1 VHDGFV
7 VLDNGKCDSIRSE
20 TWTGHFGFSVWFGIL
35 LFCVLAGMPAPVRAI
50 GAPTTEAAAGPCKVP
65 FDADFPVMWFTCTFY
80 SLQSLKR
87 GIVLVLELV
96 TETLFSPFNLHVLL
110 EPGI

>member
-1 VHDGFV
+1 MDRTFWFQCLVRHIGF
-7 VLDNGKCDSIRSE
+7 L
-20 TWTGHFGFSVWFGIL
+20 
-35 LFCVLAGMPAPVRAI
+35 CVLAGMPAPVRAI
-50 GAPTTEAAAGPCKVP
+50 GAPTTEAAAGPCRVP
-65 FDADFPVMWFTCTFY
+65 FDADFPVVWFTCTFY

-96 TETLFSPFNLHVLL
+96 TETLFSPFNLNVLL